1 MPMEI
6 DFSAKHKIV
15 DIVDTTQSI
24 YRVCEISRLIDIFVN
39 KSLSLTRPKLW
50 DDPYENFLKYAIG
63 IDKYNDEEIHQSY
76 EYLSNEIFGQCW
88 TLNIENDA
96 TWRIYSPGGDR
107 VKVKTT
113 IEKLSNFMER
123 FTDDGLYSYIGK
135 VTYDKQENIISKI
148 SRAIKNKSPYTS
160 SPFDIESLVKNYYL
174 VKRDVFDY
182 ENEVRLMV
190 SLPSK
195 PENYI
200 NSKYQDSKNLD
211 ICNLPL
217 DDPEDFFDEI
227 VFDPRMPD
235 SLVRAF
241 TSYFKSDLKYDKN
254 IYKST
259 LYEKPYVREKVK
271 SIFGK

>member
-1 MPMEI
+1 MII
-6 DFSAKHKIV
+6 DFRAEHKLV
-15 DIVDTTQSI
+15 DIVDATQSI
-24 YRVCEISRLIDIFVN
+24 YRVCEISRLIDVFVN

-63 IDKYNDEEIHQSY
+63 IDNYKDEEIHHSY
-76 EYLSNEIFGQCW
+76 DYLSNEIFGQCW

-113 IEKLSNFMER
+113 IVKLFNFMKR
-123 FTDDGLYSYIGK
+123 FTVNGLYSYIGK

-148 SRAIKNKSPYTS
+148 SIAIKNKSPYTS

-195 PENYI
+195 SENDI
-200 NSKYQDSKNLD
+200 NARYQDSKNLD

-227 VFDPRMPD
+227 VFDPRIPD

-259 LYEKPYVREKVK
+259 LYEKPYVKEKVK